1 MLCKY
6 RIDATT
12 ILTGQKP
19 VGDMECD
26 GFLIIGLD
34 RGRDGEWEGVSV
46 RAHDVSIT
54 DIANAMYS
62 DGEMRKVAKLLL
74 KIEKI
79 QRNPLHRMFARLFG
93 GAEHAQE

>member
-6 RIDATT
+6 RIEATT
-12 ILTGQKP
+12 MLTGQKH

-26 GFLIIGLD
+26 GFLILGLD
-34 RGRDGEWEGVSV
+34 RGRDGEWESVSV
-46 RAHDVSIT
+46 RAHDVSIA

-62 DGEMRKVAKLLL
+62 DGEMRKVAKLLV

-79 QRNPLHRMFARLFG
+79 QRNPLRRMFAWLLG
-93 GAEHAQE
+93 GAEHEEA